1 MSTTDPNNP
10 FAAFESERT
19 VIKPSAGRARV
30 SAAATPAAEPPA
42 TMAHAAGE
50 AKAWTDLDLPAHA
63 SLNPLVQ
70 AAGPLLASAPRL
82 RSTLRHPNPM
92 ALRAA
97 LVEAVQRF
105 EAAARAQHLP
115 NEQIMAARY
124 VLCTFLDE
132 AASNTPWGGAGA
144 WAAQSL
150 LVQFHNE
157 AWGGEKVFQLLTRL
171 AQQPEQHRHLL
182 ELIWVVLTLG
192 FEGRYKVQTDGRQ
205 QLELVRERLGQ
216 MLRQPAE
223 PVLSPAWQGV
233 QATAERLRDGMPM
246 WVVGA
251 AASVLLALVFVV
263 LRLTL
268 SMQTDPAFA
277 AVQAMDAVAPVAPV
291 APAAAPAPPRLAKLL
306 ATDIAAGTVLVRD
319 LSDRSV
325 VTIHGDALFE
335 PGSAEIAAPARAL
348 FDRIAQAVGQLP
360 GHVTVTGHTDNQ
372 PIRSLR
378 YPSNWHLSK
387 ERANAVR
394 AWLVRTLPAERVSA
408 EGRADAE
415 PVADNASASGRA
427 RNRRVELTLAVVS
440 EQ

>member
-1 MSTTDPNNP
+1 MSDTDPNNP
-10 FAAFESERT
+10 FAAFESDRT

-30 SAAATPAAEPPA
+30 ASAPPAVADAPAMRPAESAAAWVSTE
-42 TMAHAAGE
+42 
-50 AKAWTDLDLPAHA
+50 LPAHA

-70 AAGPLLASAPRL
+70 TAGPLLATAPRL
-82 RSTLRHPNPM
+82 RSTLRHPNPA

-105 EAAARAQHLP
+105 ETAARAQHLP

-150 LVQFHNE
+150 LVHFHNE

-192 FEGRYKVQTDGRQ
+192 FEGRYKVQTEGRQ
-205 QLELVRERLGQ
+205 QLEQVRERLGQ

-223 PVLSPAWQGV
+223 PALSPAWQGV
-233 QATAERLRDGMPM
+233 QASGERLRDGVPM

-251 AASVLLALVFVV
+251 AVLVALALVFVV
-263 LRLTL
+263 LWLTL

-277 AVQAMDAVAPVAPV
+277 AVQSVDAAAPVTPA
-291 APAAAPAPPRLAKLL
+291 APAAVPAPPRLAQLL
-306 ATDIAAGTVLVRD
+306 AADIAAGTVLVRD

-335 PGSAEIAAPARAL
+335 PGSAEVARSAQAL
-348 FDRIAQAVGQLP
+348 FERVAQAFGQLP

-372 PIRSLR
+372 PMRSLR

-394 AWLVRTLPAERVSA
+394 AWLVRTLPAQRVSA

-415 PVADNASASGRA
+415 PVADNASAAGRA
-427 RNRRVELTLAVVS
+427 KNRRVELTLAVASV
-440 EQ
+440 Q